1 MLLQLHININD
12 KDSFIVGSIVSV
24 FDDFILVQKVSPR
37 GEWDG
42 FALFLKA
49 DLVAISRDEGYLG
62 MLEKL
67 LKLKH
72 QTPAPVP
79 RRLRGGL
86 KTILTYSEENK
97 KIVALE
103 LYKSGDQDAVGY
115 VTKQSKTYVCLRQ
128 VDPYGKMDGVSY
140 IANDAITRVFVGD
153 ADLACLEM
161 LSSCE

>member
-1 MLLQLHININD
+1 M
-12 KDSFIVGSIVSV
+12 VGNIVSV

-42 FALFLKA
+42 FALYLKS
-49 DLVAISRDEGYLG
+49 DLVAVSRDEKYLG

-72 QTPAPVP
+72 QIPAPLP
-79 RRLRGGL
+79 RRLSGGL

-97 KIVALE
+97 KIVAIE
-103 LYKSGDQDAVGY
+103 LYKSGNQDAVGY
-115 VTKQSKTYVCLRQ
+115 VTKQSKTYVCLQQ
-128 VDPYGKMDGVSY
+128 VDPFGKMDGVSY

-153 ADLACLEM
+153 ADLVCLEM
-161 LSSCE
+161 LFSCE